1 MAAHSWLP
9 LCSPPARRLSAAAAC
24 KSWLDASS
32 ESAVLWGTLK
42 LDDDSGVGGSS
53 GSAAF
58 GGLGGLFKALLKQPD
73 EEAPP
78 PPAPAAAPDG
88 TEAWFR
94 RRAGAIHS
102 LSFSTWDEECAKRL
116 APLVPLALRGLG
128 AAGGA
133 PAGGS
138 AGAGSRFSLSEL
150 EVSLEGCKPL
160 DGCAELL
167 AGCAGLRRLTL
178 TTASPMVM
186 LVLPPSL
193 TYLKLNLELPK
204 VKGLDPE
211 VYLTILTQAAIPLG
225 RWVAGLQQLLCS
237 HSTPVPCCAW
247 HALSEPTPI
256 HLTTTVIVLP
266 THRLTSLRQL
276 DFKSN
281 AAVPGALPVPFA
293 APQLTQL
300 AVRQPSLS
308 MLPPQVSSL
317 SR

>member
-1 MAAHSWLP
+1 M
-9 LCSPPARRLSAAAAC
+9 
-24 KSWLDASS
+24 
-32 ESAVLWGTLK
+32 LWGTLK
-42 LDDDSGVGGSS
+42 LDGDSGVGGSS
-53 GSAAF
+53 GSTAF
-58 GGLGGLFKALLKQPD
+58 GGLGCLFKVLLKQPA
-73 EEAPP
+73 EEVAP
-78 PPAPAAAPDG
+78 PPAPAPDPEG
-88 TEAWFR
+88 TVAWFR

-102 LSFSTWDEECAKRL
+102 LSCSTWDEECAKRL

-138 AGAGSRFSLSEL
+138 AGASTGAGCRFGLREL

-178 TTASPMVM
+178 TTASPMAM

-204 VKGLDPE
+204 VKGLDSE

-247 HALSEPTPI
+247 HALSKPTPI
-256 HLTTTVIVLP
+256 HLTTTVILLP